1 MKTVYIL
8 LFLFQQLFS
17 KTAVVFASSSL
28 STKNTHVVELTDENF
43 EHLTQASTGQ
53 TTGKW
58 FVNFSSPLCPHCVS
72 LAPKWASLA
81 QVITKE
87 HQESSVIVGMVDVTK
102 NPKLVQ
108 RFNVKS
114 MPTLFYFAD
123 RGMYQ
128 YAPNKPREVEQLLE
142 YVLGG
147 YYEDDSNGDD
157 GQGKMEVP
165 ATSGTLKVIED
176 LRRSF
181 HGVEAVNVIL
191 NDFEDI
197 LMYRKNAAALLF
209 GAGVLVGVLICM
221 LKNAIF
227 GAGRAPKVKKD

>member
-1 MKTVYIL
+1 MRTVYII

-17 KTAVVFASSSL
+17 KTVVFASSSL

-43 EHLTQASTGQ
+43 EHLTQASAGQ

-72 LAPKWASLA
+72 LAPKWVSLA

-114 MPTLFYFAD
+114 MPTIFYFAD

-147 YYEDDSNGDD
+147 YKDDSNGDD
-157 GQGKMEVP
+157 GQEKMEVP
-165 ATSGTLKVIED
+165 ATSRTLKVIED

-181 HGVEAVNVIL
+181 HGVEAINVIL
-191 NDFEDI
+191 NDIEDI
-197 LMYRKNAAALLF
+197 VMLRKNAAILLF
-209 GAGVLVGVLICM
+209 GAGVLMGVLMCM